1 MPEWA
6 WLLLVLAL
14 LLVIRVPVAF
24 AIGISTVLVLAQS
37 LPLDVTLITTAQ
49 RLATSLDSF
58 TLLAIPLFILAG
70 ELMGR
75 GGIAE
80 RLINL
85 ARVLLAG
92 LPNGLAHVHILASML
107 FGSLS
112 GSAVAAASAVGGVMG
127 PRMREEGYSP
137 GTAAAV
143 NISSATTGLL
153 IPPSNVLIIYSL
165 ASGGVSITAL
175 FVAGYLPGL
184 LVGLALALAV
194 QLSVPAPKGEVS
206 RRSELRRTFLDA
218 LPSLGLPLLVMGG
231 IVAGVFTPTEASAIA
246 VLYAG
251 ALCLVYRSLSFGELP
266 GVLSAAAITTGA
278 VVLLIATSMALSWLL
293 AFERIP
299 QALAEGLTAGIENPL
314 VLLLAIN
321 LVLLAV
327 GTFMDMTPAILIFA
341 PIFLP
346 VAVGLGIDPVHFGV
360 MMVLNLCIGLCTP
373 PVGTVLFVGCGVA
386 GTSLAEVIKPLLPM
400 YLAMLGV
407 LVLVATIPGI
417 SLWLPGLF
425 GYLAP

>member
-1 MPEWA
+1 MPEWSL
-6 WLLLVLAL
+6 LLLVLAF

-24 AIGISTVLVLAQS
+24 AIGIATVLVLAQS
-37 LPLDVTLITTAQ
+37 LPVDVTLVTTAQ

-85 ARVLLAG
+85 ARAALAS

-127 PRMREEGYSP
+127 PRMEGEGYSP

-175 FVAGYLPGL
+175 FIAGYLPGL
-184 LVGLALALAV
+184 LVGFALALAV
-194 QLSVPAPKGEVS
+194 QFSVPAPENKDSDHPGL
-206 RRSELRRTFLDA
+206 RRSFLDA

-231 IVAGVFTPTEASAIA
+231 ILAGVFTATEASAAA

-251 ALCLVYRSLSFGELP
+251 GLGLAYRSLSFQDLP
-266 GVLSAAAITTGA
+266 EVLADAAITTGSVA
-278 VVLLIATSMALSWLL
+278 LLIATSMALSWLL

-299 QALAEGLTAGIENPL
+299 QSLAEGLMAGIENPL
-314 VLLLAIN
+314 ALLLAIN
-321 LVLLAV
+321 LVLLVV

-341 PIFLP
+341 PIFVP

-360 MMVLNLCIGLCTP
+360 MMVLNLSIGLCTP

-386 GTSLAEVIKPLLPM
+386 GTSLKEVIRPLMPM
-400 YLAMLGV
+400 YLAMLAA
-407 LVLVATIPGI
+407 LALVAAFPDL
-417 SLWLPGLF
+417 SLWLPRLM
-425 GYLAP
+425 GYLNP

>member
-1 MPEWA
+1 MPEA
-6 WLLLVLAL
+6 GLLLVLLAC

-24 AIGISTVLVLAQS
+24 AIGIATVLVLGQS
-37 LPLDVTLITTAQ
+37 LPLEVTLTTTAQ

-85 ARVLLAG
+85 ARAALAS
-92 LPNGLAHVHILASML
+92 LPKGLAHVHILASML

-127 PRMREEGYSP
+127 PRMQREGYSA
-137 GTAAAV
+137 GSAAAV

-175 FVAGYLPGL
+175 FVAGYIPGL
-184 LVGLALALAV
+184 LVGLALAVAV
-194 QLSVPAPKGEVS
+194 QLSLPGPVVQAPSGP
-206 RRSELRRTFLDA
+206 RLGRAFLEA

-231 IVAGVFTPTEASAIA
+231 IVTGIFTPTEASAIA

-251 ALCLVYRSLSFGELP
+251 ALSLVYRRLRFTDLP
-266 GVLSAAAITTGA
+266 SVFADAAITTGTVA
-278 VVLLIATSMALSWLL
+278 LLIATSMALSWLL
-293 AFERIP
+293 AFEQIP
-299 QALAEGLTAGIENPL
+299 QGLAAGLMAGIENPL
-314 VLLLAIN
+314 ALLLAIN
-321 LVLLAV
+321 LLLLVV

-341 PIFLP
+341 PIFVP
-346 VAVGLGIDPVHFGV
+346 VAVGMGIDPVHFGV
-360 MMVLNLCIGLCTP
+360 MMVLNLSIGLCTP

-386 GTSLAEVIKPLLPM
+386 GTSLGEVIRPLLPM
-400 YLAMLGV
+400 YLAMLGA
-407 LVLVATIPGI
+407 LALVAAFPTL
-417 SLWLPGLF
+417 SLGLPRFL
-425 GYLAP
+425 GYLSP

>member
-1 MPEWA
+1 M
-6 WLLLVLAL
+6 
-14 LLVIRVPVAF
+14 
-24 AIGISTVLVLAQS
+24 
-37 LPLDVTLITTAQ
+37 TLTTTAQ
-49 RLATSLDSF
+49 RIATSLDSF

-70 ELMGR
+70 ELMSR

-80 RLINL
+80 RLIHL
-85 ARVLLAG
+85 ARAMLAR
-92 LPNGLAHVHILASML
+92 LPKGLAHVHILASML

-112 GSAVAAASAVGGVMG
+112 GSAVAAASAVGGVMA
-127 PRMREEGYSP
+127 PRMREEGYSR

-175 FVAGYLPGL
+175 FVAGYVPGL

-194 QLSVPAPKGEVS
+194 QLSVPAPAVEIPGGS
-206 RRSELRRTFLDA
+206 DFRRTFLEA
-218 LPSLGLPLLVMGG
+218 FPSLGLPVLVMGG
-231 IVAGVFTPTEASAIA
+231 IVAGIFTPTEASAIA
-246 VLYAG
+246 VFYALS
-251 ALCLVYRSLSFGELP
+251 LCLAYGSLSLADLP
-266 GVLSAAAITTGA
+266 GVLSDAAITTGV
-278 VVLLIATSMALSWLL
+278 VVLLVATSMALSWLL

-299 QALAEGLTAGIENPL
+299 QLLAENLMAGIENPII
-314 VLLLAIN
+314 LLLAIN
-321 LVLLAV
+321 LLLLSV

-346 VAVGLGIDPVHFGV
+346 VAVGLGIDPIHFGI

-386 GTSLAEVIKPLLPM
+386 GTGLGEVMKPLLPM
-400 YLAMLGV
+400 YLAML
-407 LVLVATIPGI
+407 LVLGLVVAVPGI
-417 SLWLPGLF
+417 SLWLPGFL
-425 GYLAP
+425 GYLTPSP